1 MGKNRKQNR
10 YSRKYYMAV
19 WLIVLLVSCAM
30 LMNGITPDHRV
41 ALLLACAAVGCVW
54 IWCEARI
61 DRAAAPLNL
70 PPEPVHRVDKPPEG
84 ADE

>member
-1 MGKNRKQNR
+1 MTKPRKQNR
-10 YSRKYYMAV
+10 HSRKYYMAV
-19 WLIVLLVSCAM
+19 WLIILLMSCAL
-30 LMNGITPDHRV
+30 LMYGITPDHRV

-70 PPEPVHRVDKPPEG
+70 PVELAEEKNKPPEPS
-84 ADE
+84 EE